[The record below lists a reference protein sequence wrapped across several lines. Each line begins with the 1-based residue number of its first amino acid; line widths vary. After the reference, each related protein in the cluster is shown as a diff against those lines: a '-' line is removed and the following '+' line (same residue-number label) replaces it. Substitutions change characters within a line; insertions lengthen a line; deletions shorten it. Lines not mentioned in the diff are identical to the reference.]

1 MSYQV
6 ILHLANSEPILAEI
20 EELPGPT
27 DTLIKI
33 KNPTMVDGKDITY
46 IRDDTTTILWPIER
60 INFLEV
66 VSEEENEKIF
76 GFVRE

>member
-20 EELPGPT
+20 EELPGPS

-46 IRDDTTTILWPIER
+46 IRDDTTTIIWPIER

-66 VSEEENEKIF
+66 ISEEENEKIF